1 MSKNKTD
8 ATSGVE
14 KTAAALGKRATKF
27 SQESAALQTEVP
39 DAEQEKA
46 RENLA
51 LQIFQPAGA
60 SGQIDMSNFVDKSLP
75 LILKPKD
82 FKPGVSICARLEKVS
97 PSPIA
102 EFKNNILEFVTAK
115 KQRFAFPDVA
125 TVHKA
130 LDDDPAKFIGH
141 EIFICYLGLKQG
153 RDTSR
158 KPARLF
164 DVKVSKAK
172 VVYDFD
178 AEHE

>member
-1 MSKNKTD
+1 MANKTTD
-8 ATSGVE
+8 AGVA
-14 KTAAALGKRATKF
+14 KTAAALGKKATKF
-27 SQESAALQTEVP
+27 SAESAALQTAVP

-51 LQIFQPAGA
+51 LQIFQPAGEQ
-60 SGQIDMSNFVDKSLP
+60 SKLDLSSFVDKSLP

-82 FKPGVSICARLEKVS
+82 FKPGISICARLEKVS
-97 PSPIA
+97 PSPIK
-102 EFKNNILEFVTAK
+102 EFKNKILEFITAK

-141 EIFICYLGLKQG
+141 EIFICYLGQKQG

-178 AEHE
+178 SEKE